1 MVLDN
6 KQIGKFKKS
15 QLKSKLSAYSKNGF
29 FKESISC
36 NPNILLS
43 MLEKEIYVVTSRG
56 QKIEERED
64 IVLTWD
70 KTYKKSNYIEQLE
83 YTGKPLSVEKD
94 FILISFLHEYAYTTQ
109 QQKILISDNELCK
122 LVFSKVCPANKEQ
135 IEGTLKALW
144 RCTLSLSIIDSNDK
158 EIYTEG
164 GAIIQYS
171 KYHKTEGVYEID
183 VHPLFL
189 SQNMFSYRRYINMRY
204 YNLLTS
210 AFAKT
215 LFLYYETCNFNNA
228 IKRNIKTLRK
238 RVQSKLRIANVNQK
252 ILHAHEQLKKVGY
265 LDDYFVDGRRDNL
278 VYTIIK
284 SKSEQQ
290 KERELVKGI
299 LEGVKKNG
307 K

>member
-1 MVLDN
+1 MLDN
-6 KQIGKFKKS
+6 KQIGKLKKT
-15 QLKSKLSAYSKNGF
+15 QLKSKLTSYSKNGF
-29 FKESISC
+29 LKESINC

-70 KTYKKSNYIEQLE
+70 KIHKKSSYIEQLE

-94 FILISFLHEYAYTTQ
+94 FILISFLHEYAYSTQ

-122 LVFSKVCPANKEQ
+122 LTFSKVSPANKEQ
-135 IEGTLKALW
+135 IEDTLKALW

-158 EIYTEG
+158 ELYTEG

-171 KYHKTEGVYEID
+171 KYLKSEGIYEID

-189 SQNMFSYRRYINMRY
+189 SQNIFSYRRFINMRY

-215 LFLYYETCNFNNA
+215 LFLYYETCNFNND
-228 IKRNIKTLRK
+228 IRRNIKTLRK

-252 ILHAHEQLKKVGY
+252 IRHAHEQLKEVGY
-265 LDDYFVDGRRDNL
+265 LDDYLEDGHGDSR
-278 VYTIIK
+278 VYTVFK
-284 SKSEQQ
+284 GKSELQ
-290 KERELVKGI
+290 KEREMIKDVLRRHG
-299 LEGVKKNG
+299 GSS
-307 K
+307 